1 MCGGSRH
8 PDELPDRRSWREE
21 RGFSWLMF
29 EGSVPL
35 GQLECVDLVAAH
47 IVGIARKK
55 RDLRE
60 KWRLG

>member
-1 MCGGSRH
+1 MCGGSHH
-8 PDELPDRRSWREE
+8 PDEISDRRNWRAE

-29 EGSVPL
+29 QGSVPS
-35 GQLECVDLVAAH
+35 GQLECVDLVAH
-47 IVGIARKK
+47 ITGIARKK